1 MFFVTLH
8 NRMEKERLIRYLEIA
23 SYLLIAGFG
32 SYGFYMAGKGQEAF
46 MHWLREDGWA
56 ENLTVFFL
64 VASIFIA
71 IKRAGGYRTNKVGK
85 AVFMWSLL
93 AFLFFFAAGEEI
105 SWGQRIFG
113 IETPE
118 FFMERNLQQETNLHN
133 LVVGDVKINKLI
145 FSQLLFGVM
154 AIYLILLRPLS
165 SKVSFIRKL
174 VADFQVP
181 LARWFYVVV
190 LIVLSIAFSEIK
202 LLKKSELIEFV
213 FSITFFLIF
222 VNPIFIQPE
231 KKEAVPE

>member
-1 MFFVTLH
+1 
-8 NRMEKERLIRYLEIA
+8 MERERLIRYLEIA
-23 SYLLIAGFG
+23 LYVLVAGFG

-46 MHWLREDGWA
+46 LYWLREDGWA

-64 VASIFIA
+64 VASSIIA
-71 IKRAGGYRTNKVGK
+71 IKRAVGYRRNKMGN
-85 AVFMWSLL
+85 AVFFWALL

-105 SWGQRIFG
+105 SWGQKIFG

-118 FFMERNLQQETNLHN
+118 FFMEKNYQQETNLHN
-133 LVVGDVKINKLI
+133 LVVGDIKINKLI

-154 AIYLILLRPLS
+154 AIYLVLLRPLS

-190 LIVLSIAFSEIK
+190 LILLSIAFSEIK

-222 VNPIFIQPE
+222 INPIFIQTK